1 MITTRNELVN
11 HFPELGFS
19 ITKKGNGI
27 NVYLNLSNIR
37 DEYDM
42 ETELKKLYH
51 YNAVPLRH
59 RIVIGFRELDSIES
73 TVTEVKWVKQIRE
86 LFE

>member
-1 MITTRNELVN
+1 
-11 HFPELGFS
+11 
-19 ITKKGNGI
+19 
-27 NVYLNLSNIR
+27 
-37 DEYDM
+37 M

-51 YNAVPLRH
+51 YNAVSLRH

-73 TVTEVKWVKQIRE
+73 TVTEAKWVKQIRE